1 MHKCSLSSGTDPSYV
16 TTSRQKKTSWFG
28 KIVTVV
34 TLLLAILLVIVLT
47 VPFFEDWTYLKFFL
61 VCGLGIANLAIMYL
75 IRTG

>member
-1 MHKCSLSSGTDPSYV
+1 V